1 MSSCW
6 IILGI
11 EQTSDIKT
19 IKQAYAQGLK
29 RYHPE
34 EEPLKFQELQKAYQE
49 ALAFAKSWKKNQA
62 SRQEANLDL
71 SLTKKKQEIQ
81 DPGASSS
88 VEDTSLVI
96 PKREEGDSSQDQD
109 VSGLD
114 QQNGR
119 ESSVSYQLES
129 NQDEK
134 GLAFIHGQQ
143 LDQTERFVADSLS
156 GSQDPPVSGLDLAG
170 TGQAPVSGLD
180 LEGSDQTPVSGLDLE
195 GPDQTPVSGHELEG
209 PDQTPVSGHELEG
222 SRQAPVTGLEL
233 EGSRQAPVTGLDLE
247 GSRQTPVSGL
257 DLEGSRQ
264 APVSGLD
271 LEGPDQTPVSGLDL
285 EGPDQDPV
293 SGLDIEGPP
302 LDPKTKLDLDLT
314 PELSGETS
322 FHEELEGGE
331 ELRQDAFA
339 GQEEPVFQQTFH
351 FSQPEDILA
360 ENVYWDQAPSSLVAE
375 DFFRHS
381 TQEWMASPTAWK
393 KVESQDQLRIWLHL
407 LVSQMQGNLDYQT
420 IIDLPHMK
428 AFRKQLIRFNLMQ
441 EFDFMLISLNILDK
455 RFYTLSQKTIQDLQ
469 KWGLLYLASKLKPY
483 ADKKVAPI
491 IEKTWTVQDR
501 LAQRKWKI
509 LTGLLVSFLFILITV
524 SYFRMTQQHSQ
535 EEFSHDIEV
544 YKAISTYLSSSSQE
558 ELNSIHLPLKYE
570 VKGQTELRQV
580 STADYQLYVDG
591 QLTLDHIDRVQPSA
605 SGTVFYKDGSS
616 YYLTDYGYIHSPATV
631 FYPAREEGKESFDY
645 VVLNKYDSKEASKR
659 WEIYKVDE
667 ELTYVTT
674 FNRIEIFPRQAKEQG
689 LIVDFKKETLTPI
702 Q

>member
-180 LEGSDQTPVSGLDLE
+180 LEGSDQTPVSDLDLE
-195 GPDQTPVSGHELEG
+195 GPDQTPVSGH
-209 PDQTPVSGHELEG
+209 D
-222 SRQAPVTGLEL
+222 L

-264 APVSGLD
+264 APVSGHD
-271 LEGPDQTPVSGLDL
+271 LEGPDQT
-285 EGPDQDPV
+285 PV

-360 ENVYWDQAPSSLVAE
+360 ENVYWDQAPSSLVEE
-375 DFFRHS
+375 DFFRQS

-605 SGTVFYKDGSS
+605 SGTVFYKDGSD

-674 FNRIEIFPRQAKEQG
+674 FNRIEIFPLQAKEQG